1 MLEITRQADYA
12 LRAVMEVARL
22 EDGERMPTAVIA
34 ERQKI
39 PLPFLAKIVSQLSV
53 KGVLEAT
60 RGAGGGVRLAR
71 NPGAVT
77 MREVIEAIDGPITV
91 NRCALD
97 PAVCEFSSTCPVC
110 EIFVDAREE
119 LVERLETST
128 FSSLS
133 TRAGELER
141 TNGAY
146 PISHEIVKPHHALW

>member
-1 MLEITRQADYA
+1 M
-12 LRAVMEVARL
+12 
-22 EDGERMPTAVIA
+22 IA

-71 NPGAVT
+71 EPQSIT

-97 PAVCEFSSTCPVC
+97 PAVCEFSGTCPVC
-110 EIFVDAREE
+110 EIFVDARGV
-119 LVERLETST
+119 LVDQLDNTTFAVLSKRAIEMER
-128 FSSLS
+128 
-133 TRAGELER
+133 A
-141 TNGAY
+141 NGA
-146 PISHEIVKPHHALW
+146 